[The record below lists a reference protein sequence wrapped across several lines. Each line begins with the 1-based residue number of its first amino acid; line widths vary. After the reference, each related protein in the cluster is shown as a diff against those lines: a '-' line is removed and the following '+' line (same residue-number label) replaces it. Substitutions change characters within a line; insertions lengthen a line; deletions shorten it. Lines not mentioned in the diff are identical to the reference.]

1 MRLKCR
7 QRRLSTSLS
16 GQPFFDELY
25 DFGSLPREDAFIR
38 ERYAYVEESDGDQSL
53 VEIGEISYEYQQ
65 EYGMPDEVGW
75 LYEVDI
81 GKLREKRFLHKDM
94 LAALDD
100 DSFSLKKEYGAAR
113 ECLNNL
119 LDKQRPK
126 GHNFFDRFS

>member
-1 MRLKCR
+1 MKANLGRKPLEPR
-7 QRRLSTSLS
+7 NLQ
-16 GQPFFDELY
+16 DEC
-25 DFGSLPREDAFIR
+25 SAF
-38 ERYAYVEESDGDQSL
+38 YVENWRKFERRTGSCWWEGFP
-53 VEIGEISYEYQQ
+53 VN
-65 EYGMPDEVGW
+65 GMPDEVGW

-81 GKLREKRFLHKDM
+81 GKLRKKRFLHKDM